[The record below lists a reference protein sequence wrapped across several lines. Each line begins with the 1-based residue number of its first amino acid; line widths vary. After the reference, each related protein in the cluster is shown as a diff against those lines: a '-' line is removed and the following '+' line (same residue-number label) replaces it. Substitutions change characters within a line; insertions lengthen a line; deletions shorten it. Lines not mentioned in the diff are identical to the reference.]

1 MEGADRKVLDKARRV
16 ETVTPLLMVTIIC
29 TILGLLLLST
39 AGMQTMVSP
48 TFLPSYLL
56 MVAASVALVI
66 FGGMAS
72 RIASRQVSA
81 RMVRQDD

>member
-1 MEGADRKVLDKARRV
+1 
-16 ETVTPLLMVTIIC
+16 
-29 TILGLLLLST
+29 
-39 AGMQTMVSP
+39 
-48 TFLPSYLL
+48 